1 MGRPWASS
9 DAFTCADTAAVDRTV
24 REAAGA
30 GRAGRG
36 AVDRV
41 GVGDAEGVGE
51 ADGDGLADGEGV
63 AEGDGDAEAA
73 GSAAVSYTG
82 LEFQVKWPSGPSI
95 LTAATATAA
104 VFGWLAKNTW
114 QSKAVPI
121 FCSTRSGHS
130 TRVG

>member
-63 AEGDGDAEAA
+63 PSSTRPRHSPCD
-73 GSAAVSYTG
+73 TG